1 MLFPHLYLNS
11 NFALTLGYLKPALNN
26 PAQWSK
32 LYSNLRSGSIVSGNW
47 VKMKWKPDTTAQLI
61 GIKVETAN
69 QNYFCLLNAINLP
82 QVKKMYRNLLTLP
95 DRIHHFFL
103 LNKNKADIVT
113 LNDLQ
118 NNINLFFCVPWV
130 VARSKKNNWKNSM
143 WCFQYFIGHV
153 CSMIANSPGDITISE
168 KI

>member
-1 MLFPHLYLNS
+1 
-11 NFALTLGYLKPALNN
+11 
-26 PAQWSK
+26 
-32 LYSNLRSGSIVSGNW
+32 
-47 VKMKWKPDTTAQLI
+47 MKWKPDTTAQLI

-69 QNYFCLLNAINLP
+69 QSYFCLLNGINLP

-118 NNINLFFCVPWV
+118 NNINLFFCVPWI
-130 VARSKKNNWKNSM
+130 VARSKKKQLEKQHVMFSIFHWPCVLNDCEFTWRYYNLRKNINPS
-143 WCFQYFIGHV
+143 
-153 CSMIANSPGDITISE
+153 NSYL
-168 KI
+168 